1 MTKKVVEKNELWS
14 IGTDTFSKM
23 FYLKEIKVYLR
34 NGHFINGLVSEIGLA
49 CNLNTSTNEHLPAT
63 ITIDNKKTGLT
74 DIVKIEIL

>member
-1 MTKKVVEKNELWS
+1 M
-14 IGTDTFSKM
+14 GTDTFSKM

-63 ITIDNKKTGLT
+63 ITIDNKK
-74 DIVKIEIL
+74 